1 MFKTTLMMISI
12 LFQTIFNPECEHHW
26 FPACWPNFP
35 CGSTLPQEIPKQVT
49 LIWSFIIILL
59 KLPCLFVR
67 FPRFFLHLMPVSL
80 THLTNTIVHSDDGQ
94 VKRSRTPTVLL
105 QCSHLWRCA
114 SSVKSSQRPCQHGGD
129 DGWCKIQSLDGH
141 ACRTCSFSLLIAT
154 QCQRRGWEAG
164 LQTFPHRSLFALPLF
179 RWQDGNRVRQY
190 LSEVKLNSP
199 RINLTCT
206 HRWSWWGS
214 LGRSSWTCW
223 VFGQASIWISLRK

>member
-1 MFKTTLMMISI
+1 MWTSLVSGLLTQLPMWLDITSRNSQAGNTHLVIYYHTPKIALSVHSF
-12 LFQTIFNPECEHHW
+12 
-26 FPACWPNFP
+26 
-35 CGSTLPQEIPKQVT
+35 STLFTPFDA
-49 LIWSFIIILL
+49 S
-59 KLPCLFVR
+59 
-67 FPRFFLHLMPVSL
+67 VS

-129 DGWCKIQSLDGH
+129 DSWCKIQALDGH